1 MSSADL
7 RSASL
12 ARGSNAALTRP
23 ASGTRRFLGHTARFI
38 GGFLLTGVFLT
49 LSVPVFALSLV
60 YGFVWF
66 AQHH

>member
-1 MSSADL
+1 MSTADL

-12 ARGSNAALTRP
+12 ARGSGAALTRP
-23 ASGTRRFLGHTARFI
+23 APRAGRILRGIARVI
-38 GGFLLTGVFLT
+38 GGFLLTGIFLP
-49 LSVPVFALSLV
+49 LSGAAFALSLV